1 MSDNPDQTL
10 GFVLHDVA
18 RLLRWN
24 FDRRAASL
32 GLTRAQWSV
41 LAQLR
46 RKDGIQQK
54 VLADLLD
61 IQPITLVRLID
72 RLEKAG
78 LVERRDDPEDRR
90 AKKIFIAKKA
100 MPVIDKLRVLGKAT
114 REEALIG
121 ISAKDEEHLMRTLLK
136 IRSNLSER
144 ACSNKNGQAI

>member
-1 MSDNPDQTL
+1 MSDDPDKTL

-24 FDRRAASL
+24 FDRRAHTL
-32 GLTRAQWSV
+32 GLSRAQWSV

-46 RKDGIQQK
+46 RKDGMQQK
-54 VLADLLD
+54 ILADLLD

-90 AKKIFIAKKA
+90 AKLVFIAKKA
-100 MPVIDKLRVLGKAT
+100 VPVIDKLKQLGRAT
-114 REEALIG
+114 REEALDG
-121 ISAKDEEHLMRTLLK
+121 ISPKEQEQLMRTLLH
-136 IRSNLSER
+136 IRGNLSE
-144 ACSNKNGQAI
+144 KNIDKRMKAS

>member
-1 MSDNPDQTL
+1 VSDNPDQTL

-72 RLEKAG
+72 RLEKAD
-78 LVERRDDPEDRR
+78 LVERKDDPKDRR

-100 MPVIDKLRVLGKAT
+100 MPMIDKLRVLGRAT
-114 REEALIG
+114 RQEALTG
-121 ISAKDEEHLMRTLLK
+121 IPAKDEEQLMRTLLK
-136 IRSNLSER
+136 IRTNLSER
-144 ACSNKNGQAI
+144 ACADKSVKAL

>member
-1 MSDNPDQTL
+1 MSDNPDQML

-24 FDRRAASL
+24 FDRRANAL
-32 GLTRAQWSV
+32 GLSRAQWSV

-46 RKDGIQQK
+46 REDGIQQK

-78 LVERRDDPEDRR
+78 LVERRDDPDDRR

-100 MPVIDKLRVLGKAT
+100 MPVIDKLKVLGRAT
-114 REEALIG
+114 REEALAG
-121 ISAKDEEHLMRTLLK
+121 ISAKDEEQLMRTLLK
-136 IRSNLSER
+136 IRTNLSER
-144 ACSNKNGQAI
+144 ASHEKSGKAV